1 MPLSAKK
8 TAVLYLMPMA
18 LTGCD
23 RLGEIDYSPKI
34 TPDAFLQNQPWMN
47 VRLGDF
53 NFIWSQPSSSLIVFF
68 VALYTIFRGY
78 KFLSNTQDQR
88 SKFWW
93 GIGLLLTGIGA
104 VFAGISYQAF
114 GYEIKCHG
122 REFCTFTSEWEVA
135 YMLLSALGM
144 GAFVLAAAYTNA
156 KGNFRKAMIASAL
169 LGMITYLSFLFYGI
183 SSAIQS
189 LVAFEFMAAFSAV
202 AVVFFIVLHGLA
214 WFRKRDSMNRSLLIV
229 WLVFVAVFVAY
240 SLYPSL
246 GITNALWSKGIWFN
260 ENDLLHVGMILW
272 IYVVGKHLPTRLVD
286 QQG

>member
-8 TAVLYLMPMA
+8 TAVLCLMPMA

-23 RLGEIDYSPKI
+23 RLGEIDYSPEI
-34 TPDAFLQNQPWMN
+34 SPEAFLQNQPWMN
-47 VRLGDF
+47 VRLGNF

-202 AVVFFIVLHGLA
+202 AVVFLIVLHGLA

>member
-8 TAVLYLMPMA
+8 TVVLYLMPLA

-23 RLGEIDYSPKI
+23 RLGDIDYSPKV
-34 TPDAFLQNQPWMN
+34 TPDAFLQSQPWMD

-68 VALYTIFRGY
+68 VALYTIFKGY

-88 SKFWW
+88 AKFWW

-104 VFAGISYQAF
+104 VFAGISYQAL

-169 LGMITYLSFLFYGI
+169 LGVTTYLCFLFYGI
-183 SSAIQS
+183 SGAIQW

-214 WFRKRDSMNRSLLIV
+214 WFLKRDSMNRSLLIV

-240 SLYPSL
+240 GLFPSL
-246 GITNALWSKGIWFN
+246 GITKALWSKGIWFN

-272 IYVVGKHLPTRLVD
+272 IYVVGKHLPTQLVD
-286 QQG
+286 QPG

>member
-1 MPLSAKK
+1 MRTASKTTATLGLLS
-8 TAVLYLMPMA
+8 LA
-18 LTGCD
+18 LTGCG

-34 TPDAFLQNQPWMN
+34 SPEAFLQNQPWMD
-47 VRLGDF
+47 VRIADF

-68 VALYTIFRGY
+68 VALYTIFKGY
-78 KFLSNTQDQR
+78 QFLSNTQDQR
-88 SKFWW
+88 AKFWW

-104 VFAGISYQAF
+104 VFAGISYQAL

-156 KGNFRKAMIASAL
+156 QGTFRKAMIASAL

-183 SSAIQS
+183 SSAIQW

-202 AVVFFIVLHGLA
+202 AVVFFLVLHGLA
-214 WFRKRDSMNRSLLIV
+214 WFRKRDSMNRSLFIV

-240 SLYPSL
+240 SLFPSL
-246 GITNALWSKGIWFN
+246 GISNALWSKGIWFT

-272 IYVVGKHLPTRLVD
+272 IYVVGKHLSTRLVD

>member
-1 MPLSAKK
+1 
-8 TAVLYLMPMA
+8 MPMA

-23 RLGEIDYSPKI
+23 RLGEIDYSPEI
-34 TPDAFLQNQPWMN
+34 SPEAFLQNQPWMN
-47 VRLGDF
+47 VRLGNF

-202 AVVFFIVLHGLA
+202 AVVFLIVLHGLA

-286 QQG
+286 QPE

>member
-8 TAVLYLMPMA
+8 TAILWLMSMA